1 MRCHLT
7 PAPRELLAT
16 FPMGAKLV
24 KIAIVDAYST
34 GRTLATALQQ
44 RGVCLVHVQCASV
57 VPDSLTRGFESSDFA
72 RNLTATEDAAAL
84 ADKLTHLGVQRVLAG
99 SESGVILTDT
109 LNHLMGLP
117 GNDYATAASRRNKAL
132 MAKTVSEAGLPVP
145 NGRTFNDRSSAVA
158 WYRKA
163 APEQVVVKPLTSAG
177 TDNVHFCQSAR
188 EVDEA
193 CRAVLAAKT
202 LYGEQNQSVL
212 VQEQLNGVEYYINTV
227 SDSGLHRVAEIWRYT
242 KLRGPGG
249 TPIYDYEEPVEAGS
263 DEATPLRLL
272 VPRVLKALGVVS
284 GAAHTE
290 VMMTARGAVLI
301 ESGARLGGATV
312 PWVVEKYSGL
322 SQTSLL
328 VDSVVDPKYLVDFD
342 ETAVTWSGKVRNV
355 AFVNRVS
362 GRASAADWI
371 GRIAVLPTV
380 VEAVSSLSSGATLRP
395 TADLLSSPGFA
406 LLAADDPKAV
416 ERDYRAIRAMEEV
429 ALYTA

>member
-1 MRCHLT
+1 M
-7 PAPRELLAT
+7 
-16 FPMGAKLV
+16 
-24 KIAIVDAYST
+24 
-34 GRTLATALQQ
+34 
-44 RGVCLVHVQCASV
+44 
-57 VPDSLTRGFESSDFA
+57 
-72 RNLTATEDAAAL
+72 
-84 ADKLTHLGVQRVLAG
+84 
-99 SESGVILTDT
+99 
-109 LNHLMGLP
+109 
-117 GNDYATAASRRNKAL
+117 
-132 MAKTVSEAGLPVP
+132 
-145 NGRTFNDRSSAVA
+145 
-158 WYRKA
+158 
-163 APEQVVVKPLTSAG
+163 
-177 TDNVHFCQSAR
+177 
-188 EVDEA
+188 
-193 CRAVLAAKT
+193 
-202 LYGEQNQSVL
+202 
-212 VQEQLNGVEYYINTV
+212 
-227 SDSGLHRVAEIWRYT
+227 
-242 KLRGPGG
+242 
-249 TPIYDYEEPVEAGS
+249 EAGS